1 MMNRDEFFEAV
12 KEQVKEYLPAE
23 YQDASVELV
32 QKVKN
37 NDQMLMGISIRKV
50 DENIVPNIY
59 LDGYFEA
66 YRNGDL
72 SMETVLQAVSRDRQ
86 TYDGKGMEGIT
97 EELIRYDSIRGKL
110 QVRLCDPE
118 KNKARRGE
126 LVSTVQGDFSAVYY
140 VNLFETEQGIGSVAV
155 TPGLLENWGI
165 TKEQLHK
172 DALAAGLSQTPM
184 LCSMDNMV
192 GSLLFGEEPVNL
204 LEQKD
209 GGDREE
215 PETPMYCLT
224 NAEKINGASLILNEE
239 VMKLVG
245 EVLGDDLYVLPSS
258 VHEVMLVPVSS
269 QIELSYLQNMVA
281 EINGSGEVPAEE
293 ILSDKVQY
301 FDRSACVLENAQAR
315 ADRLAKEK
323 RAERAEEPKSVL
335 QRLSEKKDEC
345 AEAGRS
351 VLAGERRTPQLAI

>member
-1 MMNRDEFFEAV
+1 MNREEFFEAV
-12 KEQVKEYLPAE
+12 KDQVKGYLPAA

-32 QKVKN
+32 QKLKN
-37 NDQMLMGISIRKV
+37 NDQLLTGVCIRRV
-50 DENIVPNIY
+50 DETVVPNIY

-66 YRNGDL
+66 YQNGDL

-86 TYDGKGMEGIT
+86 TYDGKGLAGIT
-97 EELIRYDSIRGKL
+97 EELAHYDSIRGKL

-118 KNKARRGE
+118 KNRARLGE
-126 LVSTVQGDFSAVYY
+126 LVSTVRGDFTAVYY
-140 VNLFETEQGIGSVAV
+140 VNLFETEQGKGSVAV

-184 LCSMDNMV
+184 LCSMDNMM
-192 GSLLFGEEPVNL
+192 GSLLFGEEPANL

-215 PETPMYCLT
+215 AGMPMYCLT
-224 NAEKINGASLILNEE
+224 NAGKMNGASLILNEE

-245 EVLGDDLYVLPSS
+245 KVLGDDLYVLPSS
-258 VHEVMLVPVSS
+258 VHEVLLVPVSL
-269 QIELSYLQNMVA
+269 QAELSELQNMVA

-293 ILSDKVQY
+293 ILSNKVQY
-301 FDRSACVLENAQAR
+301 FDRSTCVLENAQSR
-315 ADRLAKEK
+315 AERLTKEK
-323 RAERAEEPKSVL
+323 QVERAEEPKSVL
-335 QRLSEKKDEC
+335 QRLAEKKDEC
-345 AEAGRS
+345 AEAGKS
-351 VLAGERRTPQLAI
+351 ILAGERRTPQLAI